1 MIARAAL
8 ALGCLVASSACSVLE
23 IPPPPEA
30 IAINACNSEEQ
41 GACGSGVCE
50 NGACVARGNGEL
62 TRLIVEITP
71 PSGAQSSGGIP
82 FYLHVEE
89 LTGEDIEIDTVVHVT
104 GKVTMPVYE
113 VCNFKG
119 STDAT
124 VVREAQDASVPAR
137 VSFTPSERVLGI
149 GVAAYSATVPIAEHE
164 GTVSDVAAEHRFV
177 ADLPR
182 GDYDVYV
189 EPRPA
194 ALTELAENCK
204 LLPVLVRN
212 RRIDGDVEFK
222 LPVPERLEL
231 TIRALPTDVRLDEW
245 TVDLLDPTSGRVLSI
260 PERVAAG
267 SLNAAGDAFEYKT
280 TVRYSTP
287 LLFGDDGVLLTNPL
301 EGQEVVRL
309 RPPDGLPF
317 PFFVYQRDGLQ
328 ILGEEAFI
336 DLRLQSN
343 NVMRSEP
350 MLPSVRIQ
358 GQTARLYDGS
368 PVEATVTFLAEA
380 VEGVDPLSASFLRVI
395 EVDES
400 GLFDLTAPPGRYS
413 VRGFPKPGLE
423 LATANVEWVIGSTPA
438 NQAGKTVEFGERVT
452 IDGQALVSG
461 NGNTAYGAS
470 VRAAVTP
477 WTVQG
482 SVLATAGGDLPP
494 PPLALGDLVARN
506 GGFSL
511 AADPGIY
518 DFFIQP
524 EARSRYPWY
533 VRPSTTV
540 PEDGRLLGEVRVPFP
555 VIHRGR
561 IVIRGTDFVVSDA
574 LIRVY
579 AYVTAVGK
587 YSPTPENFVVQV
599 AETRADGNGA
609 FELLIPASLDARQ

>member
-8 ALGCLVASSACSVLE
+8 ALSCLVASSACSVLE

-30 IAINACNSEEQ
+30 IAINECNSDEQ
-41 GACGSGVCE
+41 GVCGSGVCE

-62 TRLIVEITP
+62 TRLIVEVTP

-89 LTGEDIEIDTVVHVT
+89 LTGGDIEIEPVVHVT
-104 GKVTMPVYE
+104 GRVTMPVDRD
-113 VCNFKG
+113 CNFKG
-119 STDAT
+119 TTDAT
-124 VVREAQDASVPAR
+124 VVREAQDLSVPAR

-149 GVAAYSATVPIAEHE
+149 GVATYSAAVPIAEHE

-194 ALTELAENCK
+194 ALTELTKDCQ
-204 LLPVLVRN
+204 LLPVVVRN
-212 RRIDGDVEFK
+212 QPIAADLEFK
-222 LPVPERLEL
+222 LPVPELMEL
-231 TIRALPTDVRLDEW
+231 TIRALPTDVPLDEW
-245 TVDLLDPTSGRVLSI
+245 TVDLLDPTSGRLLSV
-260 PERVAAG
+260 PEVVGAG
-267 SLNAAGDAFEYKT
+267 SLNTAGDAVEYKV

-287 LLFGDDGVLLTNPL
+287 LLFGDDGMQLMNPL

-309 RPPDGLPF
+309 RPPDGLPK
-317 PFFVYQRDGLQ
+317 PVFVYQRNALQ
-328 ILGEEAFI
+328 ILGEEALI
-336 DLRLQSN
+336 DLRLQSS
-343 NVMRSEP
+343 NVMRSDP
-350 MLPSVRIQ
+350 LLPSVMIQ
-358 GQTARLYDGS
+358 GQTARLRDGS
-368 PVEATVTFLAEA
+368 AVEATVTFLAET
-380 VEGVDPLSASFLRVI
+380 VEGLDPSASFLRVVEADENGFF
-395 EVDES
+395 EVEV
-400 GLFDLTAPPGRYS
+400 PPGRYS
-413 VRGFPKPGLE
+413 VRGFPKPELE
-423 LATANVEWVIGSTPA
+423 LATAKGDWLIGTASAT
-438 NQAGKTVEFGERVT
+438 QSGKTLEFAERVT

-461 NGNTAYGAS
+461 NGSTAYGAS
-470 VRAAVTP
+470 VRATVTP

-506 GGFSL
+506 GDFSL

-533 VRPSTTV
+533 VRPAVTV
-540 PEDGRLLGEVRVPFP
+540 GERGLSLGEFHVPFP
-555 VIHRGR
+555 VIHGGR
-561 IVIRGTDFVVSDA
+561 VVIKGTEFVVPDA

-579 AYVTAVGK
+579 AYVTPEGV
-587 YSPTPENFVVQV
+587 YSPMPENSVVQV
-599 AETRADGNGA
+599 AEARANGNGV
-609 FELLIPASLDARQ
+609 FELLIPASLDARP